1 MHSPNNALQLT
12 VTVCVL
18 TGALPEDHREER
30 LSGPAVGALHHPERR

>member
-1 MHSPNNALQLT
+1 MNSPTMHCSMT

-30 LSGPAVGALHHPERR
+30 LSGPAVGAIHHPERR